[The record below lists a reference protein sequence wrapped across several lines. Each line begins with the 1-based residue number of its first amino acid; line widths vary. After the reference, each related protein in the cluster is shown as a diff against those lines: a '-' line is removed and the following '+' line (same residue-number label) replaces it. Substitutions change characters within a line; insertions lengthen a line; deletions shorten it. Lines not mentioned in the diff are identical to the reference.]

1 MILAGFIGCLFLLW
15 VSWDIRRDILAPPV
29 VLSAVWVVVYFIL
42 YCRSSVID
50 MTSPYYLSFFAS
62 LACFNVGFHLFT
74 DYKGKRRDYA
84 IKSQYSFRFR
94 KWQVT
99 LIVLVILMLFAVLG
113 QKLYILFTQHYVINP
128 WQTLA
133 HAKYAET
140 FSMGGLLGYGQN
152 MIIAFMA
159 VSAAV
164 VMQKPSYRNKRI
176 FITMFLMT
184 LVFAFAVGN
193 RGSFFIIFISI
204 FFIYLFVNNLSPA
217 KVRRMIILMAIILLL
232 IFVGTSY
239 WKFVYEDQS
248 DDKLFL
254 LNMFRT
260 YFSLSPIAFVEWI
273 NSEHE
278 LLMGSN
284 TFRFFFA
291 LLSDF
296 GFDFHVE
303 EIKQEYTQ
311 ILDEKTNVYTILH
324 YYASDFGLV
333 YALLVQFIIGSIYG
347 ILYKKSFL
355 RENGSLFAK
364 VLLALLY
371 FPLINQFFDD
381 KYFSIAS
388 TWIQLTFW
396 TWFFVK
402 FFVRKEEKIII
413 KE

>member
-113 QKLYILFTQHYVINP
+113 QKLYVLLTQHYVINP
-128 WQTLA
+128 WQTLT
-133 HAKYAET
+133 HAKHAEIFT
-140 FSMGGLLGYGQN
+140 MEGLLSYGQN

-164 VMQKPSYRNKRI
+164 VMQNPSYRNVRI
-176 FITMFLMT
+176 FVTMFLVT
-184 LVFAFAVGN
+184 FVFAFAVGN
-193 RGSFFIIFISI
+193 RGSFFLIFISI
-204 FFIYLFVNNLSPA
+204 FFLYLFVNNLSPT
-217 KVRRMIILMAIILLL
+217 KVKRMIILMAIIMLS
-232 IFVGTSY
+232 IFVVTSY

-311 ILDEKTNVYTILH
+311 ILDEKTNVYTVLH
-324 YYASDFGLV
+324 YTASDFGLV
-333 YALLVQFIIGSIYG
+333 YALVMQFIIGSVYG

-381 KYFSIAS
+381 KYFSITS

-396 TWFFVK
+396 TCFFVK
-402 FFVRKEEKIII
+402 FFVRKEEKTIIT
-413 KE
+413 E